1 MMLPPITTT
10 VGKIVS
16 KHGFKGNLNINLKSD
31 FFEDITEGDYLF
43 VIIDQKG
50 VPFLIE
56 SLNSTKQIVK
66 LQFVDTEQQ
75 AIDLVG
81 KEIGILF
88 DESHQTVSP
97 NGLEGFRLFDQ
108 FKHNIGEIKGIEQ
121 YPGHDMLVV
130 FGENRE
136 ILIPLIEDWITNLD
150 EESRTLQMT
159 LPEGLTNPEEY
170 ED

>member
-1 MMLPPITTT
+1 MIFPPKITT

-16 KHGFKGNLNINLKSD
+16 KHGFKGNLNIHIESE
-31 FFEDITEGDYLF
+31 FFDDINEGDYLF

-66 LQFVDTEQQ
+66 LQFVDGEAQ
-75 AIDLVG
+75 ALELVG
-81 KEIGILF
+81 KEIAILYHEDHEISNEIPF
-88 DESHQTVSP
+88 IGFSLLDQHNTV
-97 NGLEGFRLFDQ
+97 
-108 FKHNIGEIKGIEQ
+108 IGQISGIET
-121 YPGHDMLVV
+121 YPGHEMLLVIC
-130 FGENRE
+130 ENRE

-150 EESRTLQMT
+150 EDSRTLQMT
-159 LPEGLTNPEEY
+159 LPEGLTNPEDY

>member
-1 MMLPPITTT
+1 MMLPPITTA

-88 DESHQTVSP
+88 HESHQTESP
-97 NGLEGFRLFDQ
+97 NGL
-108 FKHNIGEIKGIEQ
+108 
-121 YPGHDMLVV
+121 
-130 FGENRE
+130 
-136 ILIPLIEDWITNLD
+136 
-150 EESRTLQMT
+150 
-159 LPEGLTNPEEY
+159 
-170 ED
+170 

>member
-1 MMLPPITTT
+1 MIFPPKTTI

-16 KHGFKGNLNINLKSD
+16 KHGFKGNLNIHIESD
-31 FFEDITEGDYLF
+31 YFDELNEGDYLF

-56 SLNSTKQIVK
+56 SLNTNKQIVK
-66 LQFVDTEQQ
+66 LQFVETEQ
-75 AIDLVG
+75 AALELVG
-81 KEIGILF
+81 KEIAIPYSEDHLSPSDNQLQGFILTDQHHHHIGII
-88 DESHQTVSP
+88 Q
-97 NGLEGFRLFDQ
+97 
-108 FKHNIGEIKGIEQ
+108 GIET
-121 YPGHDMLVV
+121 YPGHDMLIISC
-130 FGENRE
+130 ENRE
-136 ILIPLIEDWITNLD
+136 ILIPLIEEWITNLD